1 MHRLACVLCLSL
13 AAVAALSANAPAQS
27 SSKKSAPR
35 REVLNN
41 DAVINLVRA
50 GFKEKTVISI
60 ILSSPVA
67 FDVSTPRLIELKK
80 RGVSERIVLVMM
92 QRQEMFNQGAALS
105 DLSEQNLFR
114 PEDEDFFNSPPRVRM
129 PGDERRGSDSD
140 ETSIFGSRSGSES
153 RTRSRGGI
161 SGESEHEG
169 EVSGSATVRIIR
181 PPSEGGSGPKL
192 ERARKLDNQAVI
204 DMVQANFSEGTVL
217 RRIENT
223 HVEFDLSPAGLA
235 ELRRNRVSERV
246 IKAMETA
253 MGDEQPDK
261 K

>member
-1 MHRLACVLCLSL
+1 MNRLACVLCLSL
-13 AAVAALSANAPAQS
+13 AAVAALHADLPAQS
-27 SSKKSAPR
+27 SSKNSPTR

-60 ILSSPVA
+60 ILTSPVA

-80 RGVSERIVLVMM
+80 RGVSERVVLVMM

-105 DLSEQNLFR
+105 DFSEQNLFR
-114 PEDEDFFNSPPRVRM
+114 PEDEEFFNSPPKVRM
-129 PGDERRGSDSD
+129 PGDERRSSDS
-140 ETSIFGSRSGSES
+140 EGTSVFGSRSGSES

-181 PPSEGGSGPKL
+181 PQAEGGGPKL

-223 HVEFDLSPAGLA
+223 HVEFDLSPTGLA
-235 ELRRNRVSERV
+235 ELRRNRVSERI